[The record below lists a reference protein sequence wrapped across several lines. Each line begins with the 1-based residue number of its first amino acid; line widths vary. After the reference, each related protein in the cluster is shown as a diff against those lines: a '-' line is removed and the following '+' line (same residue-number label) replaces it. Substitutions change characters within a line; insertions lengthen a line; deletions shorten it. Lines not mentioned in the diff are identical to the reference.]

1 MTEKFKQPSFLDQ
14 VRNILPELSPEERL
28 EARQELMDEIGE
40 YMAVVEEID
49 RYE

>member
-1 MTEKFKQPSFLDQ
+1 MEKLNREPSFLDQ
-14 VRNILPELSPEERL
+14 VRNLLPELSPEERL
-28 EARQELMDEIGE
+28 EARQELMSEISE